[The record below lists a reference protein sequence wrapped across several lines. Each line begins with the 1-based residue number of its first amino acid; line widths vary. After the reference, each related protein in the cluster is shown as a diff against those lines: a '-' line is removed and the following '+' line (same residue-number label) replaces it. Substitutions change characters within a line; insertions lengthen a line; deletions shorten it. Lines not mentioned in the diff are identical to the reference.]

1 MYIYQLGEHSS
12 CIKVPPRL
20 QIYALRVYCL
30 SYLEEM
36 ARQLLQKGPRIIYF
50 FFFVKIQML
59 LKSSIYIYIFIS
71 ALASFCICKF
81 NLCKTEFYNITTI
94 KYNTKEYY

>member
-20 QIYALRVYCL
+20 QIHALRVYYL

-36 ARQLLQKGPRIIYF
+36 ARQLLQKGPRIIYIF
-50 FFFVKIQML
+50 FF
-59 LKSSIYIYIFIS
+59 
-71 ALASFCICKF
+71 C
-81 NLCKTEFYNITTI
+81 
-94 KYNTKEYY
+94 